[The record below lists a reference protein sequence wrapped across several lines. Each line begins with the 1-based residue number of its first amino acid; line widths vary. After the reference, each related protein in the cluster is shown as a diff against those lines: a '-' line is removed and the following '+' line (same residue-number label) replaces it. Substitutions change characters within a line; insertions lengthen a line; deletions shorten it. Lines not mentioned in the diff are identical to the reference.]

1 MHCLTCITRQMVQY
15 PQGQTYVIPLLISV
29 LPGIDLNDVKKTIVT
44 LDFYNTIFKLI
55 ICADCSSAI
64 HTRNDLTDVSVHLT
78 KRSILIYIL

>member
-1 MHCLTCITRQMVQY
+1 MVQY

-78 KRSILIYIL
+78 KKIYFDLYFID